1 MSLVLVDHLYHH
13 HLDQL
18 EQESQ
23 GQLNFILVD
32 FRTKDA
38 LIEKHLPE
46 AIAIIGRVDPTENQY
61 QSAKKLELIQTLS
74 AGFEEVD
81 QDRARH
87 HGVQLA
93 NNNGANAVSVA
104 EHVLMQ
110 MLVLY
115 RQLLFH
121 HQSVSE
127 GPWENRKM
135 KNRELGGKTLGL
147 IGLGQIGK
155 TVARYSVS
163 LGMKVQYFDVV
174 RQHETETELG
184 LDYAFPETLLKSSD
198 IVSYHVPI
206 TQYTRGIINRKSLSI
221 MKNDAV
227 LINAAR
233 GELQNEEDLHL
244 ALVEGTISGAGLDV
258 FQQEPIQEDSPL
270 RKLENIVLTPHS
282 APSRESYPRA
292 VRHAV
297 ENVFRLK
304 DKEPLLGLA
313 LDHHQR
319 AKDFHQKN
327 PEVDLMLLN

>member
-46 AIAIIGRVDPTENQY
+46 AIAIIGRVDPTEYQY
-61 QSAKKLELIQTLS
+61 QSATKLELIQTLS

-87 HGVQLA
+87 HGVQVA

-147 IGLGQIGK
+147 IG
-155 TVARYSVS
+155 
-163 LGMKVQYFDVV
+163 
-174 RQHETETELG
+174 
-184 LDYAFPETLLKSSD
+184 
-198 IVSYHVPI
+198 
-206 TQYTRGIINRKSLSI
+206 
-221 MKNDAV
+221 
-227 LINAAR
+227 
-233 GELQNEEDLHL
+233 
-244 ALVEGTISGAGLDV
+244 
-258 FQQEPIQEDSPL
+258 
-270 RKLENIVLTPHS
+270 
-282 APSRESYPRA
+282 
-292 VRHAV
+292 
-297 ENVFRLK
+297 
-304 DKEPLLGLA
+304 
-313 LDHHQR
+313 
-319 AKDFHQKN
+319 
-327 PEVDLMLLN
+327 